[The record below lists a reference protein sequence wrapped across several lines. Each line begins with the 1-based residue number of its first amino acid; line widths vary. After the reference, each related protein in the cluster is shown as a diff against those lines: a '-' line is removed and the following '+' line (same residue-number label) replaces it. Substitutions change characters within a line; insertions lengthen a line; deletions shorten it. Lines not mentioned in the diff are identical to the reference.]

1 MKANKEE
8 TTWLLDLAGN
18 GSVKN
23 FFPSS
28 NKDESPDRKPL
39 IKYVK
44 GEGRCRLDGG
54 NGIGHV
60 KQRGKSWGMENLK
73 ENLHHIISS

>member
-18 GSVKN
+18 GSVWN
-23 FFPSS
+23 FSPSS
-28 NKDESPDRKPL
+28 NEDESPDCKPM
-39 IKYVK
+39 IKYGK
-44 GEGRCRLDGG
+44 GEGSCRLDGG

-73 ENLHHIISS
+73 ESLHQIISS